1 MGFKNFRFN
10 IIFRSI
16 ILSVTLLS
24 IGHLVHVTDFIIT
37 IVVLSLLAIVQV
49 VALISYVE
57 KSNKD
62 ITNFLESIRYSDF
75 TRTFQSNGKGGT
87 FDRLSE
93 AFNNVVLEFQKLR
106 AEKEEHFFYLQNII
120 QHIGIAIVAY
130 RSDGS
135 VEMIN
140 NAGKRLFQI
149 SGIKNIKEL
158 QKWSKSFVDLLDEM
172 KAGENTLI
180 KVQDGDDLLQ
190 LAVYATEFKIN
201 DRTITL
207 VSIKN
212 IQAELE
218 EQEMEAW
225 QKLIR
230 VLTHE
235 IMNSIAPISS
245 LTSTTNLMVD
255 NMAQTIKDG
264 KHGELELETVQDIQA
279 ALQTINKRSTGLIH
293 FVETYRNLT
302 RIPKPNFAIF
312 PIKNLFTHISELL
325 RNDLKANNIDFHFQI
340 NPESIVLTADEQLL
354 EQVLLNMLK
363 NAIQALQGLKN
374 GKIRLKAYLTPR
386 GRTVIQVID
395 NGPGLLEEVKDK
407 VFIPF
412 FTTKREGSG
421 IGLSLSRQIIRQHN
435 GTINV
440 QSEPGVE
447 TCFTITL

>member
-1 MGFKNFRFN
+1 MGFKNFRLN

-16 ILSVTLLS
+16 FLSAT
-24 IGHLVHVTDFIIT
+24 
-37 IVVLSLLAIVQV
+37 LLAIGYIVNTTDFYLSVALLFSVVVVQV
-49 VALISYVE
+49 VWLIAYVE

-87 FDRLSE
+87 FDKLSE
-93 AFNNVVLEFQKLR
+93 AFNTVVHEFQKLR

-120 QHIGIAIVAY
+120 QHIGISILAY
-130 RSDGS
+130 RSDGA

-149 SGIKNIKEL
+149 NGLRNVNEL
-158 QKWSKSFVDLLDEM
+158 NTWSKSFVKLLHEM
-172 KAGENTLI
+172 NAGENTLI

-245 LTSTTNLMVD
+245 LTSTTTSMVGD
-255 NMAQTIKDG
+255 MAETIKEGRTD
-264 KHGELELETVQDIQA
+264 EIDLETVQDIQN
-279 ALQTINKRSTGLIH
+279 ALRTINKRSTGLIH

-312 PIKNLFTHISELL
+312 PIKNLFVHISELL
-325 RNDLKANNIDFHFQI
+325 RNDLNSSKIDFHFQI
-340 NPESIVLTADEQLL
+340 NPVSIVLTADEQLL
-354 EQVLLNMLK
+354 EQVLLNMIK
-363 NAIQALQGLKN
+363 NAMQALQGAEE

-395 NGPGLLEEVKDK
+395 NGPGLLEEVKEK

-412 FTTKREGSG
+412 FTTKQEGSG

-447 TCFTITL
+447 TCFTITI